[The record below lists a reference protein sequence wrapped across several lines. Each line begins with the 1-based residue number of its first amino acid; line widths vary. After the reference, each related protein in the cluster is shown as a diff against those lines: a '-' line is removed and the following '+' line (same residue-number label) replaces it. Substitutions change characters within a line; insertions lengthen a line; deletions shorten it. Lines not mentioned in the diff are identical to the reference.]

1 MGEKNGFFNFRECDV
16 SLEKANLPE
25 NTIFYLNQGYLS
37 YKDNE
42 RIYYVDIFIIGQIT
56 PLLNQPE
63 NFDEYEPQE
72 DKVKTLRPKYD
83 VNTGGFLEYCLAY
96 LTVRGNF
103 QEQFFYYGYSKES
116 SKILYSTHKMK
127 VLNSFSTTILN
138 RHRIQYESGAFG
150 ETEFSNIFFY
160 LPSTVDRIEHINK
173 YLGSVNLNAVDIG
186 ISKFG
191 ENFGPS
197 KLDLNGSNWEDIRRS
212 VLNVL
217 KKVPDL
223 SSQNLKRDTDSY
235 LATMTYKNGSL
246 LWPGGKHTQND
257 RFSLSY

>member
-1 MGEKNGFFNFRECDV
+1 MGEKNGFFNFRGCDV

-72 DKVKTLRPKYD
+72 DKVKILRPKYD
-83 VNTGGFLEYCLAY
+83 VNTGDFLEYCLGY

-160 LPSTVDRIEHINK
+160 LPSTVDRIEDINK

-191 ENFGPS
+191 ENFCPS
-197 KLDLNGSNWEDIRRS
+197 KLDLNGSNREDIRRS
-212 VLNVL
+212 VLSVL

-235 LATMTYKNGSL
+235 LATMTHKNGSL